1 MVSRCR
7 CRSARVGRSAGAP
20 LTAEHSLGY
29 SLRGS
34 SIAKGASVR
43 SITCVCRL
51 GLALLFG
58 AAIGCGGSGSP
69 TSAGTGGSG
78 ASGGRGVGSGGAG
91 GALAGSGGTLGG
103 AGKAGSDGSAGGP
116 GTGGNGANGGGGVGN
131 GGAGGALAGS
141 GGTLGGAGK
150 AGSDGSAGGAGTNTV
165 GGCQNVQASCDL
177 STSTVVPSKG
187 CIDDSGVP
195 SATLSNLQTTC
206 ENADQGVWSSSP
218 CDTSGSAGGCLIVG
232 SGVCSIKWIPEAE
245 VAGLSLATLQQ
256 ECGAGTWV
264 TPR

>member
-7 CRSARVGRSAGAP
+7 CRSARVGYSAGAP
-20 LTAEHSLGY
+20 LTADDSLGY

-34 SIAKGASVR
+34 SIGKGASVR
-43 SITCVCRL
+43 SITWVCPL

-91 GALAGSGGTLGG
+91 GTLAGSGGTLGG

-116 GTGGNGANGGGGVGN
+116 GT
-131 GGAGGALAGS
+131 
-141 GGTLGGAGK
+141 
-150 AGSDGSAGGAGTNTV
+150 NTV
-165 GGCQNVQASCDL
+165 GGCTNVQASCDL

-187 CIDDSGVP
+187 CIDYSGVS

-206 ENADQGVWSSSP
+206 ENADQGVWSSRP
-218 CDTSGSAGGCLIVG
+218 CNTSGSAGGCLIVG
-232 SGVCSIKWIPEAE
+232 SGGCTIKWIPEAE